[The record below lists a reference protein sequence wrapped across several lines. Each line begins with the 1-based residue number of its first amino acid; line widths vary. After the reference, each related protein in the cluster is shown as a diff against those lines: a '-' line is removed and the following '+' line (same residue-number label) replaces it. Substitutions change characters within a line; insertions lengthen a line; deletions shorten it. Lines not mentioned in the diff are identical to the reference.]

1 MTSVTEQ
8 IVKLCSRFG
17 LLREGIA
24 LALQGKSVED
34 AGCAQYA
41 SVSETKPQFRPA
53 RAPVGALVSTERVF
67 PFFGLRRDMFV

>member
-1 MTSVTEQ
+1 
-8 IVKLCSRFG
+8 
-17 LLREGIA
+17 LRAAGT
-24 LALQGKSVED
+24 LDL

-67 PFFGLRRDMFV
+67 PFFGLRRNMFV